1 MDGDAMSTCDVGLE
15 ADSYDVCGQACTTQ
29 EVDRPDGLDFFKAFR
44 KEDVHVLR
52 HMNNLV

>member
-1 MDGDAMSTCDVGLE
+1 MCTRDVGLQT
-15 ADSYDVCGQACTTQ
+15 DGHDVRGQACTAQ

-44 KEDVHVLR
+44 KEDVHVFR

>member
-1 MDGDAMSTCDVGLE
+1 MDGDTMCPRDVGLQT
-15 ADSYDVCGQACTTQ
+15 DGHDVCGQACTAQ

-52 HMNNLV
+52 HMNSLV